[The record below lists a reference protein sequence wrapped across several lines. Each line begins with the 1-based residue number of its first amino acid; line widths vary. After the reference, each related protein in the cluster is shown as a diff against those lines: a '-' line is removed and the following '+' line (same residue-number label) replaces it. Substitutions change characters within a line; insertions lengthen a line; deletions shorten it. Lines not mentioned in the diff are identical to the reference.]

1 MEPKQL
7 MMGPIFWEDQIIFK
21 RIKTNIRDQAGCGNK
36 CILVLWFDGYKTFHS
51 SSRPQASL
59 CKLMNRNYYQG
70 IGQKQHFVFSSLSS
84 SPHNQRQCSQ
94 HMLVEE
100 SYPQTDLPATGART
114 QVALNITT
122 QHKTNL
128 KKLSYVRRKIS
139 RGMEYVLL
147 YRISIFLLSLQC
159 RFKTK

>member
-7 MMGPIFWEDQIIFK
+7 MMGPIFWEDQIGF
-21 RIKTNIRDQAGCGNK
+21 RGWAWEQTYFGMC
-36 CILVLWFDGYKTFHS
+36 FDGQKTFHS

-70 IGQKQHFVFSSLSS
+70 IGQKQHFAFSSLSS

-100 SYPQTDLPATGART
+100 RYPQTDLPATGART
-114 QVALNITT
+114 QLALNITS

-139 RGMEYVLL
+139 RGMEYVSL
-147 YRISIFLLSLQC
+147 YRISIFLLALQC